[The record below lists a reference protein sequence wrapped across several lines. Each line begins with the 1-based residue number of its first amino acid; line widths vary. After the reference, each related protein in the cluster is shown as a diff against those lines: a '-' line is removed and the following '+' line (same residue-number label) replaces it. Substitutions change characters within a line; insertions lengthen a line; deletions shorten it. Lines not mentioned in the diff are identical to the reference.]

1 MNKTHLDKEEQ
12 DILDA
17 FESGEFKSDLT
28 PARKKFIE
36 KSAAQTFK
44 KDKRINVTI
53 SDRDLTVIQKRA
65 LE

>member
-1 MNKTHLDKEEQ
+1 MDSKKVINGINKDEQ

-17 FESGEFKSDLT
+17 FEAGEFKSDLT

-44 KDKRINVTI
+44 KDK
-53 SDRDLTVIQKRA
+53 K
-65 LE
+65 